1 MPKKTVRRKTM
12 THTFPDNFLW
22 GASISAHQTEGAYQE
37 DGKGLSVQDTRQRD
51 NHAIADFKVASD
63 HYHHYKED
71 IKLLAEMGINVFRFS
86 IAWTRIFPDGRG
98 AVNEL
103 GLQHYSDVID
113 ELLKYQIQP
122 FITLNHFD
130 LPQALEDEGGWG
142 VRSTVDAFVHYAE
155 TVFQAYGDRVKNW
168 LTINEPNIMLLVD
181 KKILGKEIPI
191 QEKYQQFHHLMIAEK
206 YAFKRCHELITDGK
220 IGPVPNISLVYPATS
235 KPIDNQA
242 ALYFNSVRNWA
253 YLDFSCFGRYNTV
266 FKDYL
271 KQNDVQIMFAPE
283 DEALMKTA
291 FPDYIAMNF
300 YTTVTVEKPLAKK
313 EMANGISDQQ
323 SEDIMEWGFYKG
335 FTNPYL
341 QKNEFNWTIDPLGL
355 KTTLQ
360 TLYDRYN
367 LPIIITENGLGAKDE
382 LTDDGA
388 IHDQYR
394 IDYLMQHIEQCGA
407 AIEAGVDLIG
417 YSPWSAID
425 LVSVHEGISK
435 RYGFIYVDR
444 TEKDTKE
451 MKRYKKD
458 SFYWYQDVIQTNQL
472 PKGGK

>member
-1 MPKKTVRRKTM
+1 M

-98 AVNEL
+98 AVNEP

-220 IGPVPNISLVYPATS
+220 ISPVPNISLVYPATS

-271 KQNDVQIMFAPE
+271 KQNGVKITFAPE

-341 QKNEFNWTIDPLGL
+341 QKNEFNWTIDQLGL

-472 PKGGK
+472 PKVGK

>member
-1 MPKKTVRRKTM
+1 M

-235 KPIDNQA
+235 NPIDNQA

-253 YLDFSCFGRYNTV
+253 YLDFSCFGRYNSV

-271 KQNDVQIMFAPE
+271 KQNDVQITFAPE

-472 PKGGK
+472 PKRGK